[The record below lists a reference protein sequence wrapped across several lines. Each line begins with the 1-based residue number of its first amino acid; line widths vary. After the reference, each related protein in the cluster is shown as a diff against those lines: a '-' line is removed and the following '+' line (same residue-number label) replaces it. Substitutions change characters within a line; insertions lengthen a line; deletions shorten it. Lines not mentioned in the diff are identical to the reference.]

1 MKNESDFRKAGKQIA
16 SHWSPKTEN
25 RKKRCFTWNIL
36 RDVKREKWDGES
48 DISRNEKMK
57 DDLKKM
63 AKRGCKTMEE
73 AEKAK
78 KIKMSWEK
86 AKKRLKRGKCSID
99 MGEKNKNGRE
109 RQWKARKWCE
119 MAMRDKK
126 RREGIKNVDKR
137 EKVRLF
143 TKKRER

>member
-1 MKNESDFRKAGKQIA
+1 
-16 SHWSPKTEN
+16 
-25 RKKRCFTWNIL
+25 
-36 RDVKREKWDGES
+36 
-48 DISRNEKMK
+48 
-57 DDLKKM
+57 M
-63 AKRGCKTMEE
+63 AKRGYKTMEE

-78 KIKMSWEK
+78 KDKNELRK
-86 AKKRLKRGKCSID
+86 GKKRLKRGKCSID

-137 EKVRLF
+137 EKWDRLQ
-143 TKKRER
+143 KKEKGKPERWKRG

>member
-1 MKNESDFRKAGKQIA
+1 
-16 SHWSPKTEN
+16 
-25 RKKRCFTWNIL
+25 
-36 RDVKREKWDGES
+36 
-48 DISRNEKMK
+48 
-57 DDLKKM
+57 M

-73 AEKAK
+73 EKKAK

-99 MGEKNKNGRE
+99 MGEKNKNERE

-143 TKKRER
+143 TKKRKVSQKDGKEDKRRGSERKILKP

>member
-1 MKNESDFRKAGKQIA
+1 
-16 SHWSPKTEN
+16 
-25 RKKRCFTWNIL
+25 
-36 RDVKREKWDGES
+36 
-48 DISRNEKMK
+48 
-57 DDLKKM
+57 
-63 AKRGCKTMEE
+63 MEE

>member
-1 MKNESDFRKAGKQIA
+1 
-16 SHWSPKTEN
+16 
-25 RKKRCFTWNIL
+25 
-36 RDVKREKWDGES
+36 
-48 DISRNEKMK
+48 
-57 DDLKKM
+57 M

-78 KIKMSWEK
+78 KDKNELRK
-86 AKKRLKRGKCSID
+86 GKKRLKRGKCGID

>member
-1 MKNESDFRKAGKQIA
+1 
-16 SHWSPKTEN
+16 
-25 RKKRCFTWNIL
+25 
-36 RDVKREKWDGES
+36 
-48 DISRNEKMK
+48 
-57 DDLKKM
+57 
-63 AKRGCKTMEE
+63 MEE

-78 KIKMSWEK
+78 KDKNELRK
-86 AKKRLKRGKCSID
+86 GKKRLKRGKCSID

-137 EKVRLF
+137 EKSEIVY
-143 TKKRER
+143 KKKEKGKPERWKRG

>member
-1 MKNESDFRKAGKQIA
+1 
-16 SHWSPKTEN
+16 
-25 RKKRCFTWNIL
+25 
-36 RDVKREKWDGES
+36 
-48 DISRNEKMK
+48 
-57 DDLKKM
+57 
-63 AKRGCKTMEE
+63 MEE

-137 EKVRLF
+137 EKERLF